1 MANIKKI
8 QVNGVEYEV
17 YDEAAH
23 RLINRVRNEMPA
35 DLTENAQGRIILI
48 DENGN
53 PIGEGVSVSAKVD
66 DLILEQEG
74 DENKLFL
81 AYQGETI
88 GEGVVLPATG
98 GGGSSTTSTVRVVN
112 NNGVNAMSVAA
123 GNDVVLKFTFTSVE
137 NDIPT
142 GNGTCKILV
151 NGAVKTT
158 FSVENGAA
166 NEVNIKDLLI
176 AGTNTVKVT
185 CIDVYGNSRSLTYTI
200 TVADLSITSDFDDTV
215 VYNSSFEFRY
225 TPYGVGISKTIH
237 FILDGT
243 TFETVTTTLSGRE
256 SSIELPAMSHGIHT
270 FEVYSVATMDGQTL
284 ESNHLKYEIMCS
296 ATGNTT
302 PIIALDNVAESATQ
316 GEMVSIEYSVYDPT
330 KLACDIALNIYN
342 ADGTVYSTQEITV
355 GRSRQ
360 TWNTRKYPVGK
371 IKFEVSY
378 TSGEN
383 TYTRYKE
390 ITVAESDIDV
400 AAATTG
406 LQLHLSSAGRSNNEA
421 EPAVWTDGDVTTEFE
436 NVNWKSCGWVEDETG
451 DVTLRLS
458 GDATAEINFQ
468 PFANDFK
475 ANGKTFEFEFAVRD
489 VNNREAEVIRCMN
502 DNVGLSITADRAV
515 LRSNM
520 SSVECRFKDEEKIRV
535 GFVVETSG
543 EDRLLL
549 VYLNG
554 ILSSAMQYD
563 SNDVFKQNTPTTI
576 SIGSPYCSID
586 LYTIRIY
593 ENSLT
598 SAEMVNNYI
607 ADTTDIVKK
616 TELYEDNNIYEN
628 GIISYEIMKTK
639 IPVVTIIGTLPQSKG
654 DKKDVVFIYENPENP
669 SLNFT
674 DSCSFDVQGTS
685 SQTYVRK
692 NYKAKFTAMHTHA
705 AGQLPA
711 QVFCL
716 KADYAEGTSTHN
728 TQNANLVETLY
739 DELVPPQE
747 TDARCRTTIY
757 GFPCVLFHQATEN
770 DTPVFIGK
778 YNFNYDKGAENVFGF
793 SGSNSEC
800 WEFKNNTSAACNF
813 TGTIPASWGD
823 DFEAR
828 YPDKSTNITRFKQ
841 MHNWVVST
849 CQDNAT
855 GATLA
860 SSYTDV
866 DGNEHTVDN
875 AAYRL
880 AKFKTEFEQWFDM
893 HYTAIYYVYTFFALM
908 VDQRAKNMF
917 LTYWDSED
925 KWFPYFYDNDT
936 SFGINNEG
944 HLVFDYYHEDTD
956 KVDSANVY
964 NGQNSTLW
972 VNFRESFPEIIQ
984 ECYQTIRNDGKLT
997 YDILVDRFI
1006 TQGADKWSASVYNED
1021 SEYKY
1026 ISMLRSDNDAE
1037 NLYQVKGSGEEHFK
1051 YFIENRLDYCDSKWY
1066 AADYAG
1072 DIVSLRIYTPETYAG
1087 VTPNANITV
1096 TPYSN
1101 MYCGV
1106 RYGLGGTLKQEK
1118 ATKNV
1123 PVTFEAPEDNSFN
1136 DTDTVIYGASNISS
1150 LGDLSPLY
1158 CGTLNVSK
1166 ANKLVEL
1173 IVGSGATGYVN
1184 QNMKEL
1190 SVGNNKLL
1198 QKIDIRNCVNLVDP
1212 LNLSLCPNIEE
1223 IYAEGSGITGV
1234 SLPNSG
1240 YLKKMYLPATIV
1252 NLTIKNQDSLAD
1264 FTMAGYNALKT
1275 MTVENCPTVD
1285 AIAIAYAAPNL
1296 TNVRLTGLNLH
1307 WETIDDEFIEFFANI
1322 GGIDDEGDLT
1332 DTAIISGTC
1341 YIEELTG
1348 EQYARVQEVFPYLTI
1363 TYGRLTSVITYMNE
1377 TGTTKLYEETIY
1389 NGGSASNP
1397 VTDNDISKPTKASTA
1412 QYSYEFSG
1420 WSTTPGGSA
1429 STSALANI
1437 NANRTVYAAFTST
1450 VRSYTVTFKND
1461 DGSTLHTE
1469 QVKYGGNATYSATPT
1484 SSQGADYEFKGWSPS
1499 PTNIT
1504 GALTCTAQYKSPASA
1519 LDGMTWAEIA
1529 EISAAGTAANYFDVG
1544 DCKAVD
1550 LKGTVG
1556 SLELDTTLYVY
1567 VLGIDHNKDL
1577 EGAGVTFGGFRTAS
1591 DGGIDIALIDVNY
1604 NSSKTDGTKT
1614 FNVQHWGYNNYG
1626 GWAGC
1631 DMRYDILGST
1641 DVQPSGYGAN
1651 AASGRT
1657 GNNPSATCTSNPV
1670 ANTLMA
1676 ALPADLRAVLKPIT
1690 KYTDNV
1696 AGGSGSVEANVTAT
1710 IDYLPLLA
1718 EYEIFGSRTNANEY
1732 EKNKQA
1738 QYAYYTAGNSKK
1750 KYRHS
1755 ATGSSCLW
1763 WERSPYY
1770 NNSSHFCYVSNY
1782 GNANGNYASYSAGLA
1797 PAFLV

>member
-166 NEVNIKDLLI
+166 NEVNVKDLLI

-215 VYNSSFEFRY
+215 VYNSGFEFRY

-243 TFETVTTTLSGRE
+243 SYETVTTTLSGRE
-256 SSIELPAMSHGIHT
+256 SAIELPAMSHGIHT

-296 ATGNTT
+296 ATGNAT
-302 PIIALDNVAESATQ
+302 PIIALDNVVESATQ
-316 GEMVSIEYSVYDPT
+316 GEMVSIEYSVYNPA

-355 GRSRQ
+355 DRSRQ

-371 IKFEVSY
+371 VKFEVSY
-378 TSGEN
+378 ASGEN

-406 LQLHLSSAGRSNNEA
+406 LELFLSSAGRSNNEA
-421 EPAVWTDGDVTTEFE
+421 DPAVWTDGDTTTTFA
-436 NVNWKSCGWVEDETG
+436 NVNWNSSGWVEDEEG
-451 DVTLRLS
+451 DVALRLS
-458 GDATAEINFQ
+458 GDATAEISFQ
-468 PFANDFK
+468 PFASDFK
-475 ANGKTFEFEFAVRD
+475 ANGKTIEFEFAVRD
-489 VNNREAEVIRCMN
+489 VNNREAEVISCMN
-502 DNVGLSITADRAV
+502 GGVGLSITADRAV
-515 LRSNM
+515 LNSAM

-554 ILSSAMQYD
+554 ILSSAMQYAEKD
-563 SNDVFKQNTPTTI
+563 IFKQDTPVTI
-576 SIGSPYCSID
+576 SVGSPYCSID
-586 LYTIRIY
+586 LYTIRVY
-593 ENSLT
+593 ANSLT

-616 TELYEDNNIYEN
+616 TELYEANNIYEN
-628 GIISYEIMKTK
+628 GIISYEIMKKK
-639 IPVVTIIGTLPQSKG
+639 IPVVTIIGTLPTSKG
-654 DKKDVVFIYENPENP
+654 DKKDVTFIYENPENP
-669 SLNFT
+669 ALNFT
-674 DSCSFDVQGTS
+674 DACSFDVQGTS
-685 SQTYVRK
+685 SQYYVRK
-692 NYKAKFTAMHTHA
+692 NYKAKFSAPHTHA
-705 AGQLPA
+705 VGQLPA

-716 KADYAEGTSTHN
+716 KADYAEGTGTHN

-747 TDARCRTTIY
+747 DDARCRTTIY
-757 GFPCVLFHQATEN
+757 GFPCVVFHQATEN

-793 SGSNSEC
+793 SGSNAEC
-800 WEFKNNTSAACNF
+800 WEFKNNTSDACNF
-813 TGTIPASWGD
+813 LGAVPSDWSD

-849 CQDNAT
+849 CQANAT

-866 DGNEHTVDN
+866 DGNKHTVDN

-893 HYTAIYYVYTFFALM
+893 HYTAVYYTYTFFALM

-917 LTYWDSED
+917 LTYWAEKG

-944 HLVFDYYHEDTD
+944 HLTFDYYHEDTD

-972 VNFRESFPEIIQ
+972 VNFREAFPDVIQ

-1006 TQGADKWSASVYNED
+1006 TQGADKWPAAIYNED

-1026 ISMLRSDNDAE
+1026 ISMLRSDDDAE

-1066 AADYAG
+1066 ASDYAD

-1087 VTPNANITV
+1087 VTPNADITV

-1106 RYGLGGTLKQEK
+1106 RYGAGGTLKQEK

-1123 PVTFEAPEDNSFN
+1123 PVTFEAPNNTFN
-1136 DTDTVIYGASNISS
+1136 DTETAIYGASNISS

-1166 ANKLVEL
+1166 ADKLVEL
-1173 IVGSGATGYVN
+1173 IVGSNATGYVN

-1198 QKIDIRNCVNLVDP
+1198 QKINIQNCVNLVDP

-1234 SLPNSG
+1234 SLPKSG

-1252 NLTIKNQDSLAD
+1252 DLTIQNQASLAD

-1275 MTVENCPTVD
+1275 MTIENCPTVD

-1348 EQYARVQEVFPYLTI
+1348 EQYARVQEVFPYLDI
-1363 TYGRLTSVITYMNE
+1363 TYGKLTSVITYMNE

-1397 VTDNDISKPTKASTA
+1397 VTDNDISAPTKASTA
-1412 QYSYEFSG
+1412 QYEYTFSG

-1429 STSALANI
+1429 SASALTNI

-1469 QVKYGGNATYSATPT
+1469 TVRYGGNATYSTTPT

-1504 GALTCTAQYKSPASA
+1504 GNLTCTAQYKSPASA

-1556 SLELDTTLYVY
+1556 SLALDTTLYVY

-1591 DGGIDIALIDVNY
+1591 DGGIDVALIDANY

-1696 AGGSGSVEANVTAT
+1696 AGGSGNVEANVTAT

-1718 EYEIFGSRTNANEY
+1718 EYEIFGSKTYANDY

-1738 QYAYYTAGNSKK
+1738 QYAYYAAGNSKK

-1755 ATGSSCLW
+1755 ATGSACSW
-1763 WERSPYY
+1763 WERSPRYSNDLY
-1770 NNSSHFCYVSNY
+1770 FCSVDTS
-1782 GNANGNYASYSAGLA
+1782 GYALRYSAHYSSGLA